1 MHHFSSCT
9 SVTPITLLPLPKH
22 DSWPN
27 GAGGMIS
34 VLAGVLSGLPCGI
47 SGQLH
52 VSLMDLIAGLPE
64 LQALILLVRES
75 VVSPVGLSALALR
88 RQ

>member
-1 MHHFSSCT
+1 MIYGQMVQEGGS
-9 SVTPITLLPLPKH
+9 L
-22 DSWPN
+22 SWQ
-27 GAGGMIS
+27 
-34 VLAGVLSGLPCGI
+34 VWQSGLPCGV

-64 LQALILLVRES
+64 LQALILLLHES
-75 VVSPVGLSALALR
+75 FVLVLALR

>member
-1 MHHFSSCT
+1 MIHGQMVQEGGSLSWQVWQ
-9 SVTPITLLPLPKH
+9 SV
-22 DSWPN
+22 
-27 GAGGMIS
+27 
-34 VLAGVLSGLPCGI
+34 LPCGI

-64 LQALILLVRES
+64 LQALILLVHES
-75 VVSPVGLSALALR
+75 FVFPVGLSALALR